1 LFSDSVYGEEPGV
14 KKEYWDSG
22 KLKKEPH
29 WKNGIENGL
38 RTEWSEENI

>member
-1 LFSDSVYGEEPGV
+1 LFSGSVYGEEPGV

-22 KLKKEPH
+22 KLKKEHH
-29 WKNGIENGL
+29 WKNGIENVL

>member
-29 WKNGIENGL
+29 WKNGL